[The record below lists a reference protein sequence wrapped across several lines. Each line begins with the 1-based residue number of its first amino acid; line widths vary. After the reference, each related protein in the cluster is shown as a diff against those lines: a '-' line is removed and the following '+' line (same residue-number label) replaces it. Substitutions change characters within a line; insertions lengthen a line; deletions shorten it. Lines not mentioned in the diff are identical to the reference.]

1 MCVCVSQ
8 WKTREW
14 LKIAGKCLTG
24 EAYEYERRMDCGGG
38 WSDRWSVM
46 MMKKFLLWYISIE
59 IYMQCAIFRRK
70 ISSVCVYVRV
80 MTKSNKKI
88 KEKKNQ
94 NETLANWLFSSDK
107 CLMRC
112 IYLFFSGLYSISAI
126 KKRKYQYRNIHILY
140 IYRKSEEA
148 NQKREIKK

>member
-1 MCVCVSQ
+1 MC
-8 WKTREW
+8 
-14 LKIAGKCLTG
+14 
-24 EAYEYERRMDCGGG
+24 
-38 WSDRWSVM
+38 
-46 MMKKFLLWYISIE
+46 
-59 IYMQCAIFRRK
+59 
-70 ISSVCVYVRV
+70 VCVYVRV

-88 KEKKNQ
+88 KENKKEKKNQ

>member
-1 MCVCVSQ
+1 MIGDDDEEISALIYIYRNIYAVCDIQ
-8 WKTREW
+8 TENFE
-14 LKIAGKCLTG
+14 C
-24 EAYEYERRMDCGGG
+24 
-38 WSDRWSVM
+38 
-46 MMKKFLLWYISIE
+46 
-59 IYMQCAIFRRK
+59 
-70 ISSVCVYVRV
+70 VCVYVRV

-88 KEKKNQ
+88 KEKKKEKKKKNQ

-140 IYRKSEEA
+140 IYIEKVKK
-148 NQKREIKK
+148 QIKRER